1 MLALPQHDAP
11 LATITELTDH
21 ARTYI
26 DSAKAPATLRAYRSD
41 WNDFAT
47 WCFRHHRIALP
58 AEPQTVVLYLS
69 DLAQRAKPATIQR
82 RLSSISQAHQAAGHD
97 SPTHH
102 IAVRTT
108 WAGIRRVHGTAQEG
122 KAAAVTDDIKAMCA
136 TLPPTLLGTRDRA
149 LLLIGFAGAFRR
161 SELVSLDIADLR
173 FSRAG
178 LVITLRRSKTD
189 QEGEGALI
197 GIEHGAN
204 KATCPV
210 RSLRAWLDTAG
221 IEAGPIFRPMNRHGQ
236 VLDQRLSD
244 KAVARVVKRSAEAA
258 GLDPELYSGHS
269 LRVGLVTSAAQAGV
283 AERDIMKQSRHKSER
298 IMRKYVRDAGVLIDN
313 VSGKVGL

>member
-1 MLALPQHDAP
+1 MLALPHADAP

-47 WCFRHHRIALP
+47 WCFRHHRVALP
-58 AEPQTVVLYLS
+58 ADPQTVVLYLS
-69 DLAQRAKPATIQR
+69 DLARTKKPATIQR

-136 TLPPTLLGTRDRA
+136 TLPKTLLGMRNQA
-149 LLLIGFAGAFRR
+149 LLVGFTGAFRH
-161 SELVSLDIADLR
+161 SEPVSLNVAALR

-178 LVITLRRSKTD
+178 LVTLPY
-189 QEGEGALI
+189 G
-197 GIEHGAN
+197 
-204 KATCPV
+204 
-210 RSLRAWLDTAG
+210 
-221 IEAGPIFRPMNRHGQ
+221 
-236 VLDQRLSD
+236 
-244 KAVARVVKRSAEAA
+244 
-258 GLDPELYSGHS
+258 
-269 LRVGLVTSAAQAGV
+269 
-283 AERDIMKQSRHKSER
+283 
-298 IMRKYVRDAGVLIDN
+298 
-313 VSGKVGL
+313 